1 VDDQRSAALL
11 RAAGIVP
18 NPQSAVHKGI
28 AGEVAVYE
36 IP

>member
-1 VDDQRSAALL
+1 VEEAFKNLKGDLAIRAL
-11 RAAGIVP
+11 R
-18 NPQSAVHKGI
+18 GI